1 MYLPFSKR
9 FWNAFFPYRLVGN
22 SIFVPDSE
30 TAYTFVPVGTG
41 LSKLISTAFLM
52 ISSTLN
58 STSLVGVSLVISNSI
73 FEGVY
78 NL

>member
-9 FWNAFFPYRLVGN
+9 FWNALFPYKLVGN
-22 SIFVPDSE
+22 SIFVPNSE

-73 FEGVY
+73 FRRCF
-78 NL
+78 